1 MKSDLTPC
9 CRRRDLFG
17 GMTTGG
23 FPAEVDQCIF
33 WPGGLA
39 GYLQNSEE
47 AEARRCQKTLTRLD
61 FVVFEGGKSAGGLP
75 ARASTPAGTGPARP
89 AAAPPTAVRPDW
101 ASISPEFSA
110 VLQVPADAGKEASW
124 PAAGAGERPARPA
137 AAPPPRR
144 PFGQIGLVFPRNF
157 RPFFG
162 AFSRLLA
169 DRADR

>member
-1 MKSDLTPC
+1 MRLTRFAGPPGTFLG
-9 CRRRDLFG
+9 R
-17 GMTTGG
+17 TTGAH
-23 FPAEVDQCIF
+23 PAEVDQCIF
-33 WPGGLA
+33 WLGGLA

-110 VLQVPADAGKEASW
+110 VFRSFFSAFGRQGGPVVE
-124 PAAGAGERPARPA
+124 PAASG
-137 AAPPPRR
+137 
-144 PFGQIGLVFPRNF
+144 
-157 RPFFG
+157 
-162 AFSRLLA
+162 
-169 DRADR
+169 